1 MSASTHYD
9 DTVSVDDVIDL
20 NQDCS
25 SSSDGRSTSQ
35 QHYRIS
41 LHSIDDDELRLF
53 RRDLVTP
60 APSVCGGDEVDT
72 IKRNMIRS
80 RFVPP
85 SRIQRPVSRGES
97 VMLFKKINN
106 GDEDVSFDDLV
117 SSELRDFLDTDF
129 MMDGILSRPVSRTTI
144 DKNASKIQDISKFR
158 STVSNNN
165 EQKHPSRNQRTML
178 PSKLRSL
185 STGKSH
191 PPEIQAQE
199 KSRNNTTTNHPQRM
213 LASVPESPRLHQ
225 NATHR
230 PFHHRAPIAA
240 SAAVPMSM
248 RDDYMCKQM
257 PKKSMTMIPKQ
268 TSVSRDKYIPRNAV
282 GAAAAA
288 VTTSPS
294 PSQPA
299 QSQKFAHHYQ
309 TVSVPI
315 STRRQT
321 TTTEHNTPPKPT
333 RNYGRK
339 LPDPVVV
346 EQPPLTPRFSSRK
359 FVMPPPPPPQQRN
372 MMAHSN
378 YISRTRSDTTTT
390 TTTTSSSDEDEPNDE
405 EEPPLFTTHTHHHP
419 HQHQHHRSYS
429 SSTATGTPLTF
440 EHYNSNN
447 SPLFHRYNKPMEY
460 KSLSSPRLR
469 TMSSHK
475 TFPTATIVNSN
486 HSSGSTA
493 TTATTTTTTTMNNTT
508 SIHND
513 DAGVIDSAK
522 QVLACIRERRKRA
535 MLSGSS

>member
-1 MSASTHYD
+1 MSASTHYE

-35 QHYRIS
+35 HHYRIS

-60 APSVCGGDEVDT
+60 APSVCGGDDVDV
-72 IKRNMIRS
+72 IKRNMIRG

-106 GDEDVSFDDLV
+106 GDADVSFDDLV

-158 STVSNNN
+158 SSVVSNNN
-165 EQKHPSRNQRTML
+165 EQKHPANNQRTML

-185 STGKSH
+185 SASKSH
-191 PPEIQAQE
+191 PAEIQAQE
-199 KSRNNTTTNHPQRM
+199 KSRSTTNHPQRM
-213 LASVPESPRLHQ
+213 LSSVPESPRLYQ
-225 NATHR
+225 NTHR
-230 PFHHRAPIAA
+230 SFHHRAPIAA
-240 SAAVPMSM
+240 TNTT
-248 RDDYMCKQM
+248 RDDYLCKQM
-257 PKKSMTMIPKQ
+257 PKKSVTMIPKQ
-268 TSVSRDKYIPRNAV
+268 TTLSRDKHIPRNT
-282 GAAAAA
+282 AA

-294 PSQPA
+294 PSQPH
-299 QSQKFAHHYQ
+299 KFVHGHQ
-309 TVSVPI
+309 TAPMSI

-321 TTTEHNTPPKPT
+321 TTEHAPPPKPT

-339 LPDPVVV
+339 LPDPVV

-359 FVMPPPPPPQQRN
+359 FVMPSPQQQRN
-372 MMAHSN
+372 TLTHNSN
-378 YISRTRSDTTTT
+378 YLSRTRSDTTT
-390 TTTTSSSDEDEPNDE
+390 TTTTSSSDEDEPN
-405 EEPPLFTTHTHHHP
+405 EEPLFATHSY
-419 HQHQHHRSYS
+419 HRSYS
-429 SSTATGTPLTF
+429 SGTAVKTPPTLD
-440 EHYNSNN
+440 HYNSS
-447 SPLFHRYNKPMEY
+447 SPLFHRYNKTMEY

-475 TFPTATIVNSN
+475 TFPAATIVNSN
-486 HSSGSTA
+486 HSSISNGGTA
-493 TTATTTTTTTMNNTT
+493 ITATTTTTMNTT
-508 SIHND
+508 THND

-522 QVLACIRERRKRA
+522 QHLWFSDVALHMGIGILHLTRMNKSPIVLSFSYASKNKMCPS
-535 MLSGSS
+535 M

>member
-1 MSASTHYD
+1 MSSLAPYD

-20 NQDCS
+20 NQDC

-60 APSVCGGDEVDT
+60 APSVCGGDDT
-72 IKRNMIRS
+72 DVIKRSMIRS

-129 MMDGILSRPVSRTTI
+129 MMDSILSRPVSRTTI

-158 STVSNNN
+158 STVSYNNN
-165 EQKHPSRNQRTML
+165 EHKQSAKNQRTML

-185 STGKSH
+185 STSKSN
-191 PPEIQAQE
+191 PTEIQAQE
-199 KSRNNTTTNHPQRM
+199 KSRSNHHQQRVV
-213 LASVPESPRLHQ
+213 LSSVPESPRLSQ
-225 NATHR
+225 STHR
-230 PFHHRAPIAA
+230 PFHHRTSIATTTTSTTA
-240 SAAVPMSM
+240 SVPS
-248 RDDYMCKQM
+248 RDDYLYKQI
-257 PKKSMTMIPKQ
+257 PKKSVTMIPKQ
-268 TSVSRDKYIPRNAV
+268 TTLSRDKYAPRNA
-282 GAAAAA
+282 AAAAA
-288 VTTSPS
+288 VAAM
-294 PSQPA
+294 PSQ
-299 QSQKFAHHYQ
+299 SHKLVHSYQ
-309 TVSVPI
+309 APPTVPVSM
-315 STRRQT
+315 SARRQT
-321 TTTEHNTPPKPT
+321 TEHTAKST

-339 LPDPVVV
+339 LPDPVV
-346 EQPPLTPRFSSRK
+346 EQPPLTPRFTSRK
-359 FVMPPPPPPQQRN
+359 FVMPPQQRS
-372 MMAHSN
+372 MTHTDFL
-378 YISRTRSDTTTT
+378 SRTRSDT
-390 TTTTSSSDEDEPNDE
+390 TTTTSSSDEDEPKE
-405 EEPPLFTTHTHHHP
+405 EFPLTGLH
-419 HQHQHHRSYS
+419 HHRSYS
-429 SSTATGTPLTF
+429 SNTATRTPLTF
-440 EHYNSNN
+440 DHYSSNN
-447 SPLFHRYNKPMEY
+447 SPLFHRYNKTMEY

-493 TTATTTTTTTMNNTT
+493 TTATTMNTTTH
-508 SIHND
+508 SD

-535 MLSGSS
+535 MLSGPS

>member
-1 MSASTHYD
+1 MSALTHYE

-20 NQDCS
+20 NQDCA

-35 QHYRIS
+35 HHYRIS

-60 APSVCGGDEVDT
+60 APSVCGGDDVDA

-80 RFVPP
+80 RFVLP

-165 EQKHPSRNQRTML
+165 EQKHPTKNQRTML

-185 STGKSH
+185 SASKSN
-191 PPEIQAQE
+191 PTEIQAQE
-199 KSRNNTTTNHPQRM
+199 KSRSDNHPQRM
-213 LASVPESPRLHQ
+213 LSSVPESPRLYQ
-225 NATHR
+225 NAHR
-230 PFHHRAPIAA
+230 LFHQRAPIAA
-240 SAAVPMSM
+240 TTTATHVSVPT
-248 RDDYMCKQM
+248 RDDYLCKQM
-257 PKKSMTMIPKQ
+257 PKKTFTMIPKQ
-268 TSVSRDKYIPRNAV
+268 TASSREKYPPRNAAT
-282 GAAAAA
+282 AA
-288 VTTSPS
+288 TSPS
-294 PSQPA
+294 PSQPH
-299 QSQKFAHHYQ
+299 KFVHGYQ
-309 TVSVPI
+309 TPPSVSMPI

-321 TTTEHNTPPKPT
+321 KLEHVPKPT
-333 RNYGRK
+333 RHYERK
-339 LPDPVVV
+339 LPDPVV
-346 EQPPLTPRFSSRK
+346 EQPPLTPRFTLRK
-359 FVMPPPPPPQQRN
+359 FAMPPPPQQRS
-372 MMAHSN
+372 MTHGN
-378 YISRTRSDTTTT
+378 YLGRTRSDTTAT
-390 TTTTSSSDEDEPNDE
+390 TTTTSSSDEDEPNE
-405 EEPPLFTTHTHHHP
+405 EPLFTTY
-419 HQHQHHRSYS
+419 HHRSYS
-429 SSTATGTPLTF
+429 SNTAAGTPLTF
-440 EHYNSNN
+440 DHYTNSNN
-447 SPLFHRYNKPMEY
+447 SPLFHRYNKTMEY

-475 TFPTATIVNSN
+475 TFPTPTIINSN
-486 HSSGSTA
+486 HSSGTA
-493 TTATTTTTTTMNNTT
+493 TTATTTTTTP
-508 SIHND
+508 ND
-513 DAGVIDSAK
+513 DADVIDSAK

>member
-1 MSASTHYD
+1 MSALTHYE

-35 QHYRIS
+35 HHYRIS

-60 APSVCGGDEVDT
+60 APSVCGGDDVDA

-129 MMDGILSRPVSRTTI
+129 MMEGILSRPVSRTTI

-158 STVSNNN
+158 STVPNNS
-165 EQKHPSRNQRTML
+165 EQKHPAKHQRTML
-178 PSKLRSL
+178 PSRLRSL
-185 STGKSH
+185 STSKNNH
-191 PPEIQAQE
+191 AEIQAQE
-199 KSRNNTTTNHPQRM
+199 KSRSANHPQRM
-213 LASVPESPRLHQ
+213 FSSVPEPPRLYQ
-225 NATHR
+225 NTHR
-230 PFHHRAPIAA
+230 SFHHRAPVAA
-240 SAAVPMSM
+240 TAVSM
-248 RDDYMCKQM
+248 PTRDDYLCKQM
-257 PKKSMTMIPKQ
+257 PSKSVTMIPKQ
-268 TSVSRDKYIPRNAV
+268 TTLSRDKYISRNAP
-282 GAAAAA
+282 A
-288 VTTSPS
+288 TTSS
-294 PSQPA
+294 LSLL
-299 QSQKFAHHYQ
+299 QSQKFAHSYQ
-309 TVSVPI
+309 TPPSVPVPI
-315 STRRQT
+315 SARRQT
-321 TTTEHNTPPKPT
+321 TAEHAPKPT

-339 LPDPVVV
+339 LPDPVV
-346 EQPPLTPRFSSRK
+346 EQPPLTPRFTRK
-359 FVMPPPPPPQQRN
+359 LVMPPPQQRN
-372 MMAHSN
+372 MTHSN
-378 YISRTRSDTTTT
+378 YLNRTRSDTTTA
-390 TTTTSSSDEDEPNDE
+390 TTSSSDEDESN
-405 EEPPLFTTHTHHHP
+405 EEPLITTHS
-419 HQHQHHRSYS
+419 HQHHYRPYS
-429 SSTATGTPLTF
+429 SSTAAGTPLLF
-440 EHYNSNN
+440 DHYTNNNTN
-447 SPLFHRYNKPMEY
+447 SPLFYRYNKTMEY

-475 TFPTATIVNSN
+475 TFPTATAVNSN
-486 HSSGSTA
+486 HSNSSSGSTA
-493 TTATTTTTTTMNNTT
+493 TTATTTMNTTT
-508 SIHND
+508 HND